1 VVLNRDNREDRFEPS
16 LEDTN
21 SEGTKR
27 GFDTSS
33 STRRN
38 RRRVKRATAISVA
51 TPMAHYNVPSTHRPF
66 AHPSEDEFTNLL
78 DFYGVKW
85 LYEPRSFPLKWEGD
99 RVLQM
104 FTPDF
109 YLPEFDLYVELTTLK
124 QNLVTVKNRKMR
136 QIQELYPDVNI
147 KLLYRRDIYR
157 LLAKYGFGP
166 LVQETIPAIDKV
178 LFTKPEI
185 DRRVKHL
192 GKIITKDYK
201 NDEPI
206 FLGVLSGVFCFMA
219 DLIREVDLPIIMD
232 FMSVSYYGESAEGLR
247 TRDGTVEITKGPDVA
262 IEGRRVLLI
271 EDIVDTGMTLNY
283 LLRYLESFKPADI
296 KVCTLLDKKVRRLV
310 DVQVEYTGFEVP
322 DEFVVGYGLDYLQ
335 KYRNLPFIGILKPEE
350 QPQVREENLKGIT
363 KSRKR

>member
-1 VVLNRDNREDRFEPS
+1 MSRDNLENRDKKPS
-16 LEDTN
+16 DE
-21 SEGTKR
+21 SKR
-27 GFDTSS
+27 GGGVSGS
-33 STRRN
+33 NRGTRR
-38 RRRVKRATAISVA
+38 RSKKTADTTVA
-51 TPMAHYNVPSTHRPF
+51 TPMTHYRVPSTHRPF

-85 LYEPRSFPLKWEGD
+85 LYEPRSFPLRWEGD

-124 QNLVTVKNRKMR
+124 QNLVTEKNRKMR

-178 LFTKPEI
+178 LFTKPVI
-185 DRRVKHL
+185 DRRVKHMAE
-192 GKIITKDYK
+192 IITRDYK

-206 FLGVLSGVFCFMA
+206 FLGVLRGVFCFMA
-219 DLIREVDLPIIMD
+219 DLIREVDLPVTMD
-232 FMSVSYYGESAEGLR
+232 FMSVSYYGGSADGLR
-247 TRDGTVEITKGPDVA
+247 TSSGTVEVTKGPDVA

-296 KVCTLLDKKVRRLV
+296 KVCTLLDKKIRRLV
-310 DVQVEYTGFEVP
+310 DVEVGYTGFEVP

-335 KYRNLPFIGILKPEE
+335 KYRNLPFIATLKPEE
-350 QPQVREENLKGIT
+350 QPQKLLLPGEENLKQIT
-363 KSRKR
+363 KSKNR